1 MVGDR
6 AGKPSGAVGFLQQTI
21 TAKKKE
27 KEKAR
32 KLMKNAAAIT
42 HACAIVEKRLQRTF
56 TYHNRRRRTDTT
68 RDLRKTQVK
77 LKRMMNKIKTCDE
90 EELKLCG

>member
-21 TAKKKE
+21 TTKKKE

-32 KLMKNAAAIT
+32 KIMKSAAAIA
-42 HACAIVEKRLQRTF
+42 HACAIVEKRLPRTF
-56 TYHNRRRRTDTT
+56 TYRNRRRRTDTT
-68 RDLRKTQVK
+68 RDLRKTLLK
-77 LKRMMNKIKTCDE
+77 LQCMMNKIKTCDE